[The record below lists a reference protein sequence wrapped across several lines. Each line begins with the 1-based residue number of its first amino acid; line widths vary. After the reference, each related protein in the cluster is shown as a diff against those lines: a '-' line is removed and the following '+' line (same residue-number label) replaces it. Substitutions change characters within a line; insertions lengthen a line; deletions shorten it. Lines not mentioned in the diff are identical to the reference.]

1 MTKYYSDKKKLV
13 LNGIIQLD
21 NILLG
26 YKGDTKDVKIPL
38 FQALGFSADI
48 YYLYRVNPF
57 VYILNHVG
65 SLNYPVSKKDTAN
78 KTTDLIGMLLKLKV
92 EYDKGTRREYF

>member
-38 FQALGFSADI
+38 FQALGKRLFI
-48 YYLYRVNPF
+48 C
-57 VYILNHVG
+57 I
-65 SLNYPVSKKDTAN
+65 
-78 KTTDLIGMLLKLKV
+78 TDYGICIH
-92 EYDKGTRREYF
+92 